1 MLKSILELL
10 EGRTTGQRPADAR
23 AVEMATA
30 ALLVEVVHAARDVQ
44 PAEQQALRRAVHEK
58 FGLDREQ
65 ADALLHDA
73 EERMRQATDYY
84 QYTSVINANF
94 TQEQKQQMIELMWRV
109 AYADDVLSAQEQHLI
124 RKIAGLLHVPD
135 GEYIA
140 AKLRAKEDAER
151 GRSGMPQRT

>member
-1 MLKSILELL
+1 MLKSILDLL
-10 EGRTTGQRPADAR
+10 EGRAAAGQPADPR
-23 AVEMATA
+23 AVELATA
-30 ALLVEVVHAARDVQ
+30 ALLVEVVHAAREVQ
-44 PAEQQALRRAVHEK
+44 PAEQDVLRRAVHEK
-58 FGLDREQ
+58 FGLDRAD
-65 ADALLHDA
+65 ADALLRDA

-84 QYTSVINANF
+84 QYTSLINANF
-94 TQEQKQQMIELMWRV
+94 TQQQKQKVIELMRRV

-151 GRSGMPQRT
+151 AR

>member
-1 MLKSILELL
+1 MLNSILEYL
-10 EGRTTGQRPADAR
+10 EGRATPERPPDPR
-23 AVEMATA
+23 AIELATA

-44 PAEQQALRRAVHEK
+44 PAEQAVLLRAVHDK
-58 FGLDREQ
+58 FGLDSVQ
-65 ADALLHDA
+65 ADALLRDA

-84 QYTSVINANF
+84 QYTSLINAHF
-94 TQEQKQQMIELMWRV
+94 TQEQKQQVIELMWRV
-109 AYADDVLSAQEQHLI
+109 AYADDVLSAQELHLI

-151 GRSGMPQRT
+151 SR